1 MSAAEAVSVADHDD
15 SGGVRFDT
23 GMAALEALVAQL
35 ESGEL
40 PLEDALAVFERGVAL
55 VRELNERL
63 SAAEQRGEQLIRG
76 PDGALRLQPLDD
88 EES

>member
-1 MSAAEAVSVADHDD
+1 
-15 SGGVRFDT
+15 
-23 GMAALEALVAQL
+23 
-35 ESGEL
+35 
-40 PLEDALAVFERGVAL
+40 LAVFERGVAL

-63 SAAEQRGEQLIRG
+63 NAAEQRVEQLIRG